1 MVHPV
6 DTHVGKKIRQAR
18 LVRGLTQS
26 AVARQLGLSFQQL
39 QKYETGYNRV
49 SASKLFE
56 LSQLLGVS
64 PSYFFEG
71 LVSGEGEQEPG
82 PAALMDDQTAKA
94 VQALASIRDEKVK
107 SHLRSMIH
115 EIAGCETAAS

>member
-6 DTHVGKKIRQAR
+6 DIHVGKKIREAR

-26 AVARQLGLSFQQL
+26 GVAKQLSLSFQQL

-56 LSQLLGVS
+56 LAQLLDVA
-64 PSYFFEG
+64 PAYFFEG
-71 LVSGEGEQEPG
+71 LQASAPS
-82 PAALMDDQTAKA
+82 PNPLLMDDLTAKA
-94 VQALASIRDEKVK
+94 VLALTSIQDEKVK
-107 SHLRSMIH
+107 THLRSMIH
-115 EIAGCETAAS
+115 EIAGCEAVAVNA

>member
-6 DTHVGKKIRQAR
+6 DIHVGKKIRQAR
-18 LVRGLTQS
+18 LVRGMTQS
-26 AVARQLGLSFQQL
+26 AVAKELGLSFQQL

-56 LSQLLGVS
+56 LSQLLDVS

-71 LVSGEGEQEPG
+71 LASGED
-82 PAALMDDQTAKA
+82 PAAAIDLMDDQTAKA
-94 VQALASIRDEKVK
+94 VKALASIKDEKVK
-107 SHLRSMIH
+107 NHLRSMIH
-115 EIAGCETAAS
+115 EIAGCETAVS

>member
-6 DTHVGKKIRQAR
+6 DIHVGKKIREAR
-18 LVRGLTQS
+18 LVRGMTQS
-26 AVARQLGLSFQQL
+26 AVAKQLGLSFQQL

-49 SASKLFE
+49 SASKMYE
-56 LSQLLGVS
+56 LGRLLDVP

-71 LVSGEGEQEPG
+71 LEATEHVTDESI
-82 PAALMDDQTAKA
+82 LDDKTAKA
-94 VQALASIRDEKVK
+94 VRALTSIRDEKVK

-115 EIAGCETAAS
+115 EIASCEVAVQ

>member
-6 DTHVGKKIRQAR
+6 DIHVGKKIREAR

-26 AVARQLGLSFQQL
+26 AVAKELGLSFQQL

-56 LSQLLGVS
+56 LSQLLDVA
-64 PSYFFEG
+64 PAFFFEG
-71 LVSGEGEQEPG
+71 LGAKESAEPAG
-82 PAALMDDQTAKA
+82 LMDEQTAKA
-94 VQALASIRDEKVK
+94 VLALTSIRDEKVK
-107 SHLRSMIH
+107 SHLRSMIQ
-115 EIAGCETAAS
+115 EIASCETVAS

>member
-6 DTHVGKKIRQAR
+6 DIHVGKKIRQAR
-18 LVRGLTQS
+18 LVRGMTQS
-26 AVARQLGLSFQQL
+26 AVAKDLGLSFQQL

-71 LVSGEGEQEPG
+71 LVSGEEQTVST
-82 PAALMDDQTAKA
+82 ALMDDQTAKA
-94 VQALASIRDEKVK
+94 VKALASIKDEKVK

-115 EIAGCETAAS
+115 EIAGCESAAS